1 MLFGCS
7 IALLTVVST
16 GGKLRSHKHKFTAF
30 SISLCDILR
39 VEGKAKSMKF
49 AKYFGRTND
58 LKFHWLGTVPSQ
70 GTL

>member
-1 MLFGCS
+1 MVS
-7 IALLTVVST
+7 IE
-16 GGKLRSHKHKFTAF
+16 GKLRSHNTK
-30 SISLCDILR
+30 SLPSASGGDMRR

-49 AKYFGRTND
+49 AKYFGRPND